1 MSAPSMDLSRYR
13 TVVVSPHFDD
23 AALSLGGVL
32 QAAPGPVA
40 VVTVHGGRPP
50 AGVEVSEWDYDC
62 GFPAAEDAYDTRVR
76 EDALACKALGA
87 DQILLANPDGPY
99 REKAEPLVG
108 LDELVRQV
116 AATADLYLPAGI
128 NQPDHARV
136 RDQAIA
142 ALGTDGGIRP
152 YFYADLPYTA
162 ALPGYADE
170 GGAYLTSPEAWPSEV
185 TELGQRYGHGLDLP
199 RGVPVTGKLW
209 EAKRRAVLCHAS
221 QLSLVACMDEVA
233 VPRPLLGVD
242 GLLAL
247 EVVWRPSAG

>member
-1 MSAPSMDLSRYR
+1 MSAPSVDLSRYR

-23 AALSLGGVL
+23 AALSLSAVL
-32 QAAPGPVA
+32 MTAPGPVA

-50 AGVEVSEWDYDC
+50 AGVKVSSWDYDC
-62 GFPAAEDAYDTRVR
+62 GFSAPEDAYETRVR
-76 EDALACKALGA
+76 EDALACECLGA
-87 DQILLANPDGPY
+87 DQILLVNPDSPY
-99 REKAEPLVG
+99 RQPDEPLVG
-108 LDELVRQV
+108 LDELVRRA

-128 NQPDHARV
+128 NQPDHGRV
-136 RDQAIA
+136 RDQSIA
-142 ALGTDGGIRP
+142 ALGTDSGVRP
-152 YFYADLPYTA
+152 FFYADLPYAA
-162 ALPGYADE
+162 ALSSYADE
-170 GGAYLTSPEAWPSEV
+170 GSTFLTSPEAWPSEV
-185 TELGQRYGHGLDLP
+185 RVLGGRYEHGLDLP

-233 VPRPLLGVD
+233 VPQPLLGVD